1 MNKKVAAF
9 ALAIFAAQTV
19 YAEVEF
25 SGFVDMS
32 VSSDDG
38 DASMS
43 LDQFELDVST
53 DLGEGI
59 SMRADVNA
67 MGPTAPVELEQAFI
81 TYDTG
86 EGLAL
91 TVGKFLSCT
100 GFEAAEPTGM
110 YQYSYSATMVY
121 GGYQNGVAASYGS
134 DMFGLY
140 GAVVS
145 SVWDGAET
153 DFLGY
158 AGEAVEASID
168 TIGWAGDIPV
178 TKMNDAQPAPESDFG
193 FEAQATLTP
202 ISGLTAKAALA
213 WEDGFEHA
221 TQEEPFDRA
230 LINIWAAYETGPL
243 TLAAEFNGLG
253 NWEGGDMLYESG
265 AGYLAMANYGISDK
279 VGVTGR
285 ISGMTLTDAV
295 VEGAADYEVSEITIA
310 PSYAISDNW
319 GLVAE
324 VKMLTEGDADAVTQ
338 IALESLLTF

>member
-1 MNKKVAAF
+1 MNKKVTAF

-32 VSSDDG
+32 VFSDDG

-91 TVGKFLSCT
+91 TMGKFLSCT

-110 YQYSYSATMVY
+110 YQYSYSATLVY
-121 GGYQNGVAASYGS
+121 GGYQNGIAASYGS

-153 DFLGY
+153 D
-158 AGEAVEASID
+158 VS
-168 TIGWAGDIPV
+168 GDGTDV
-178 TKMNDAQPAPESDFG
+178 G
-193 FEAQATLTP
+193 FEAQVALMP
-202 ISGLTAKAALA
+202 VEGVTAKAALA
-213 WEDGFEHA
+213 REDEQ
-221 TQEEPFDRA
+221 T
-230 LINIWAAYETGPL
+230 LINVWGMLETGPL
-243 TLAAEFNGLG
+243 TVAAEVNSMSD
-253 NWEGGDMLYESG
+253 WGDYESG
-265 AGYLAMANYGISDK
+265 LGYLGMVNYGLSDQ
-279 VGVTGR
+279 VGVTVRYSAIAWTPIG
-285 ISGMTLTDAV
+285 GEDDETTELTL
-295 VEGAADYEVSEITIA
+295 A
-310 PSYAISDNW
+310 PSYAVSDHW

-324 VKMLTEGDADAVTQ
+324 VKMLTVGDADAVPQ

>member
-19 YAEVEF
+19 SAEVEF

-32 VSSDDG
+32 VFSDDG
-38 DASMS
+38 NASMS

-67 MGPTAPVELEQAFI
+67 LGPTAPVELEQAFI

-100 GFEAAEPTGM
+100 GFEAAEPTHM
-110 YQYSYSATMVY
+110 YQYSYSATLVY

-153 DFLGY
+153 D
-158 AGEAVEASID
+158 VS
-168 TIGWAGDIPV
+168 GD
-178 TKMNDAQPAPESDFG
+178 ESDVG
-193 FEAQATLTP
+193 FEAQVTLMP
-202 ISGLTAKAALA
+202 VEGITAKAALA
-213 WEDGFEHA
+213 KEDEQ
-221 TQEEPFDRA
+221 T
-230 LINIWAAYETGPL
+230 LINVWGMLESGPL
-243 TLAAEFNGLG
+243 TVAAEVNSMSDWGA
-253 NWEGGDMLYESG
+253 YESG
-265 AGYLAMANYGISDK
+265 LGYLGMVNYGLSDR
-279 VGVTGR
+279 VGVTARYSAIAWTPFG
-285 ISGMTLTDAV
+285 GGEDDET
-295 VEGAADYEVSEITIA
+295 SEITIA

-324 VKMLTEGDADAVTQ
+324 VKMLTVGDADAVTQ

>member
-1 MNKKVAAF
+1 MNKNVAAF
-9 ALAIFAAQTV
+9 ALAIFVAQAV
-19 YAEVEF
+19 SAEVKF

-32 VSSDDG
+32 ALSDDG
-38 DASMS
+38 NASMS

-53 DLGEGI
+53 DLGGGI

-86 EGLAL
+86 AGLAL

-110 YQYSYSATMVY
+110 YQYSYSATLVY
-121 GGYQNGVAASYGS
+121 GGYQNGIAASYSS
-134 DMFGLY
+134 DKFGLY

-145 SVWDGAET
+145 SVWDGAKT
-153 DFLGY
+153 DFS
-158 AGEAVEASID
+158 GE
-168 TIGWAGDIPV
+168 
-178 TKMNDAQPAPESDFG
+178 DFG
-193 FEAQATLTP
+193 IEVQATLTP

-221 TQEEPFDRA
+221 TQTAPFDRA
-230 LINIWAAYETGPL
+230 LLNIWAAYETGPL
-243 TLAAEFNGLG
+243 TLAVELNRLG
-253 NWEGGDMLYESG
+253 NWEGGDGKMLYKSG
-265 AGYLAMANYGISDK
+265 AGLLAMANYGISDK

-295 VEGAADYEVSEITIA
+295 VAGAADYEVSEFTIA
-310 PSYAISDNW
+310 PSYAISDHW

-324 VKMLTEGDADAVTQ
+324 MKMLTVGDADAVTQ

>member
-19 YAEVEF
+19 SAEVKV

-32 VSSDDG
+32 VFSDDG

-67 MGPTAPVELEQAFI
+67 LGPTAPVELEQAFI

-110 YQYSYSATMVY
+110 YQYSYSATLVY

-153 DFLGY
+153 D
-158 AGEAVEASID
+158 VS
-168 TIGWAGDIPV
+168 GD
-178 TKMNDAQPAPESDFG
+178 ESDVG
-193 FEAQATLTP
+193 FEAQV
-202 ISGLTAKAALA
+202 ALDA
-213 WEDGFEHA
+213 RGRDDGQSRVGQGRRADLNQRLGHVGDGAVDGRCRGE
-221 TQEEPFDRA
+221 FDER
-230 LINIWAAYETGPL
+230 
-243 TLAAEFNGLG
+243 LG
-253 NWEGGDMLYESG
+253 
-265 AGYLAMANYGISDK
+265 
-279 VGVTGR
+279 
-285 ISGMTLTDAV
+285 
-295 VEGAADYEVSEITIA
+295 
-310 PSYAISDNW
+310 
-319 GLVAE
+319 
-324 VKMLTEGDADAVTQ
+324 
-338 IALESLLTF
+338 

>member
-19 YAEVEF
+19 SAEVEF

-32 VSSDDG
+32 VFSDDG

-67 MGPTAPVELEQAFI
+67 LGPTAPVELEQAFI

-110 YQYSYSATMVY
+110 YQYSYSATLVY

-134 DMFGLY
+134 DIFGLY

-153 DFLGY
+153 DF
-158 AGEAVEASID
+158 S
-168 TIGWAGDIPV
+168 GDG
-178 TKMNDAQPAPESDFG
+178 SDVG
-193 FEAQATLTP
+193 FEAQVALMP
-202 ISGLTAKAALA
+202 VEGVTAKAALA
-213 WEDGFEHA
+213 REDEQ
-221 TQEEPFDRA
+221 T
-230 LINIWAAYETGPL
+230 LINVWGMLETGPL
-243 TLAAEFNGLG
+243 TVAAEVNSMSDWGA
-253 NWEGGDMLYESG
+253 YESG
-265 AGYLAMANYGISDK
+265 LGYLGMVNYGLSDQ
-279 VGVTGR
+279 VGVTARYSAIAWTTPFG
-285 ISGMTLTDAV
+285 GGEDDET
-295 VEGAADYEVSEITIA
+295 SEITIA

-324 VKMLTEGDADAVTQ
+324 VKMLTVGDADAVTQ

>member
-1 MNKKVAAF
+1 MNKKIAAF
-9 ALAIFAAQTV
+9 ALAIFAAQTAF
-19 YAEVEF
+19 AEVEF

-32 VSSDDG
+32 VFSDDG

-53 DLGEGI
+53 DLGGGI

-91 TVGKFLSCT
+91 TMGKFLSCT

-110 YQYSYSATMVY
+110 YQYSYSATLVY

-153 DFLGY
+153 DFLGD
-158 AGEAVEASID
+158 AGEAVEAVEASID

-178 TKMNDAQPAPESDFG
+178 TKMIDAQPAQPAPKSDVG
-193 FEAQATLTP
+193 FEAQVALMP
-202 ISGLTAKAALA
+202 VEGVTAKAALA
-213 WEDGFEHA
+213 KEDEQ
-221 TQEEPFDRA
+221 T
-230 LINIWAAYETGPL
+230 LINVWGMLETGPL
-243 TLAAEFNGLG
+243 TVAAEVNSMSDWDG
-253 NWEGGDMLYESG
+253 YESG
-265 AGYLAMANYGISDK
+265 LGYLGMVNYGLSDQ
-279 VGVTGR
+279 VGVTVRYSAIAWTPIG
-285 ISGMTLTDAV
+285 GGEDEET
-295 VEGAADYEVSEITIA
+295 SEITIA
-310 PSYAISDNW
+310 PSYAVSDNW

-324 VKMLTEGDADAVTQ
+324 LKMLTVGDADAVPQ

>member
-9 ALAIFAAQTV
+9 ALAILAVQTV
-19 YAEVEF
+19 SAEVKF

-32 VSSDDG
+32 LFSDDG
-38 DASMS
+38 NASMS

-59 SMRADVNA
+59 SARADVNA
-67 MGPTAPVELEQAFI
+67 LGPTAPVELEQAFI

-110 YQYSYSATMVY
+110 YQYSYSATLVY

-153 DFLGY
+153 DF
-158 AGEAVEASID
+158 S
-168 TIGWAGDIPV
+168 GDG
-178 TKMNDAQPAPESDFG
+178 SDVG
-193 FEAQATLTP
+193 FEAQVALMP
-202 ISGLTAKAALA
+202 VEGVTAKAALA
-213 WEDGFEHA
+213 REDEQ
-221 TQEEPFDRA
+221 T
-230 LINIWAAYETGPL
+230 LINVWGMLATGPL
-243 TLAAEFNGLG
+243 TLAAEVNSMSDWGA
-253 NWEGGDMLYESG
+253 YESG
-265 AGYLAMANYGISDK
+265 LGYLGMVNYGLSDQ
-279 VGVTGR
+279 VGVTARYSAIAWTPFG
-285 ISGMTLTDAV
+285 GGEDDET
-295 VEGAADYEVSEITIA
+295 SEITIA
-310 PSYAISDNW
+310 PSYAVSDNW

-324 VKMLTEGDADAVTQ
+324 VKMLTVGDADAVTQ